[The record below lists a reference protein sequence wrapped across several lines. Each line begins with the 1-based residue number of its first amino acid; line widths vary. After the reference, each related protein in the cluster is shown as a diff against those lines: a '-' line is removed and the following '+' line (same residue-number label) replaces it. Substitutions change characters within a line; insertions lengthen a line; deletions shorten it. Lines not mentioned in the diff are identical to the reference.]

1 MSHSHWRCLEQRGS
15 GRWTALLA
23 ALEADQPVPA
33 GVAAEEEEEAAA
45 GASLSAA
52 FLRPENR
59 LHVRKLVRAY
69 GVPSALRAKV
79 WPALLG
85 ADVKHAN
92 ARAANA
98 RFYLSLVQR
107 YEAVEVRGAPPTSPI
122 SPNSPARRCR
132 TTSHATPCQ
141 RGRARGEPGSLTSSF
156 QQPGCPLPAHTI
168 D

>member
-1 MSHSHWRCLEQRGS
+1 
-15 GRWTALLA
+15 
-23 ALEADQPVPA
+23 LEADQPVP
-33 GVAAEEEEEAAA
+33 GAAA
-45 GASLSAA
+45 AAVGGASLSAA

-107 YEAVEVRGAPPTSPI
+107 YEAVEVRCVPPAGLAPPISPI
-122 SPNSPARRCR
+122 SPPPRSAESLLALSAPRCGVLG
-132 TTSHATPCQ
+132 TPV
-141 RGRARGEPGSLTSSF
+141 A
-156 QQPGCPLPAHTI
+156 
-168 D
+168 